1 MGGFMKGARAL
12 SKEEVAD
19 IRKSFCGKYEVRDR
33 ALFLIGL
40 YTGARIS
47 ELISLNVGDV
57 WQHEK
62 VVKTLEL
69 RKAITK
75 GKKTRQVPL
84 NLEARENIE
93 SLIDW
98 KRSQGE
104 RLDPD
109 VPLFVSRKKNGRLTR
124 IQAHRILQAAYH
136 ENQLTGNITTHSM
149 RKTFATMLAKNN
161 PLQVVKELLGHSS
174 LAVTDKY
181 LSVTEDDLRAAVAG
195 LSFC

>member
-1 MGGFMKGARAL
+1 MKGARAL
-12 SKEEVAD
+12 TKEEITNV
-19 IRKSFCGKYEVRDR
+19 INSFWGKYEVRDKS
-33 ALFLIGL
+33 LFLIGL

-57 WQHEK
+57 WQHGK

-84 NLEARENIE
+84 NHEARDTIE
-93 SLIDW
+93 SLIEW
-98 KRSQGE
+98 KQSQAE
-104 RLDPD
+104 SLEPNT
-109 VPLFVSRKKNGRLTR
+109 PLFVSRKKNGRITR

-136 ENQLTGNITTHSM
+136 DNQLTGNITTHSM

-174 LAVTDKY
+174 LAITDKY
-181 LSVTEDDLRAAVAG
+181 LSVTEEDLRQAVG
-195 LSFC
+195 QLSFT